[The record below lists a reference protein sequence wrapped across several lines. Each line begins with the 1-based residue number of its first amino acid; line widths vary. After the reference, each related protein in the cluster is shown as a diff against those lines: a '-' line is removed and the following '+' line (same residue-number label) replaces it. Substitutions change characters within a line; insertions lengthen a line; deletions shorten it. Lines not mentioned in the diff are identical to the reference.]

1 MNFNNDITL
10 RPRFSFEVDQDAKIV
25 LSHFKSHAKTKN
37 NIRVSVVEPHVF
49 LKITKQEQHF
59 WSPQLH
65 LEILDQKS
73 STTVK

>member
-49 LKITKQEQHF
+49 LKFLSKNNIFGHHNYTLKF
-59 WSPQLH
+59 WIKNVQR
-65 LEILDQKS
+65 Q
-73 STTVK
+73 